1 MGDWEQILFERR
13 VLWWTTL
20 LVLVDTGLW
29 LVALATPYW
38 VIHIAGSEEGHLDTD
53 SDSQV
58 VIYRNNS
65 GLVWSHS
72 GIWTKCDLVELYQDT
87 IKSSE
92 NEVVSSLRWECWNTI
107 RVQSALIRSE
117 LSLAGVAVI
126 LTVAATV
133 FSWYSI
139 TYPKYTYR
147 RLAAVLHLLTAIC
160 VLAVIQ
166 LVDGGSRLI
175 MAVQDSRGD
184 VLLHGY
190 SYLLAWCCFLVSIT
204 ASFLFLLASRKRK
217 LLNSDNVN
225 FTHQKLDINVP
236 SN

>member
-20 LVLVDTGLW
+20 LVLAGTGLW
-29 LVALATPYW
+29 VVALATPYW
-38 VIHIAGSEEGHLDTD
+38 VIHIGGDLDTNTSVA
-53 SDSQV
+53 SDHST
-58 VIYRNNS
+58 
-65 GLVWSHS
+65 LVWGHS
-72 GIWTKCDLVELYQDT
+72 GIYSKCDLVELVDG
-87 IKSSE
+87 
-92 NEVVSSLRWECWNTI
+92 EVTRLEWHCWYTLSV
-107 RVQSALIRSE
+107 RSDLIRSE

-147 RLAAVLHLLTAIC
+147 RLAAVLHLLTAVC

-166 LVDGGSRLI
+166 LVDGGARLI
-175 MAVQDSRGD
+175 MTVDDDS
-184 VLLHGY
+184 VVMHGY
-190 SYLLAWCCFLVSIT
+190 SYLLAWCCFLVSLT
-204 ASFLFLLASRKRK
+204 ASLIFILASRKRK
-217 LLNSDNVN
+217 LLDSDNVN

-236 SN
+236 YN